1 MVNIMFEADDVVL
14 KFPKKLVSSV
24 YVQNFIDRLG
34 LEIIALISQLLEE
47 QAWELSE
54 EIKAQWWQKNRETF
68 LKRIKS

>member
-34 LEIIALISQLLEE
+34 LEIIALKSQLLEE

-54 EIKAQWWQKNRETF
+54 EIKAQWWQKNRESF

>member
-34 LEIIALISQLLEE
+34 LEIIALKSQLLEE

-68 LKRIKS
+68 LKKH

>member
-34 LEIIALISQLLEE
+34 LEIIALKSQLLEE

>member
-1 MVNIMFEADDVVL
+1 MFEADDVVL

-34 LEIIALISQLLEE
+34 LEIIALKSQLLEE